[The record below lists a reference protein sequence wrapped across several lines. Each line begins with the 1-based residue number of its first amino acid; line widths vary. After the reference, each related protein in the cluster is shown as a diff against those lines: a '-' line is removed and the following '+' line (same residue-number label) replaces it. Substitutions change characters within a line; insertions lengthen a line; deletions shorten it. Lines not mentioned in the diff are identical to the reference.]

1 MHVILLSRGAAQRRT
16 LLTSKTCAAVAAVLA
31 LSLAGCRRDEVTH
44 YRVAK
49 EAPGEAAVRPAA
61 MPMGGQGDPG
71 DVAPPSAPEAANRLR
86 WTLPGGWTQSLSG
99 GMRYATLKPSTPGRI
114 DVSVIV
120 LPGPAGGELANVN
133 RWRAQIGLPPIDEA
147 ALASAR
153 KTLQTKAGPVSV
165 YDFRSEGKAKSRTV
179 AGLSSARG
187 NTWFIK
193 MAGEADAVGAAK
205 PEFIR
210 LLETLRFED

>member
-1 MHVILLSRGAAQRRT
+1 MHVTFLPRGAART
-16 LLTSKTCAAVAAVLA
+16 RTPVTSKICAAVAAILA
-31 LSLAGCRRDEVTH
+31 LSVGGCRRDEVTH

-49 EAPGEAAVRPAA
+49 EEPGQAAFRPAA

-71 DVAPPSAPEAANRLR
+71 EVAPPSAPDAENRLR

-99 GMRYATLKPSTPGRI
+99 GMRYATLKPSIPGRI

-120 LPGPAGGELANVN
+120 LPGSAGGELANVN
-133 RWRAQIGLPPIDEA
+133 RWRAQIGLPAVDEA

-153 KTLQTKAGPVSV
+153 KTLQTKAGPVAV
-165 YDFRSEGKAKSRTV
+165 YDFRSEGKARSRTV

-193 MAGEADAVGAAK
+193 MAGDADAVGAAK